1 MNYGKR
7 HASKKQKNISSK
19 AKMSRKKAGVRLFK
33 GLLLCCILLCIA
45 GVAGGLYFMKQIIDE
60 APAITPESIKPQ
72 GYTSIV
78 YSDDGVTET
87 ERFITAGS
95 NRVYK
100 TLDEVPVD
108 LQNAFI
114 AVEDSR
120 FYSHNGIDPQGIV
133 RAFVTGITSGGF
145 SQGASTITQQLI
157 KNNVFP
163 DFVNEETFYDKLQR
177 KIQEWYLAIQI
188 EQQLSKEEILESY
201 LNTINLGQ
209 NTLGVQAAAQ
219 RYFGKDVAELTLSES
234 ATIAG
239 ITKNPGRYNPVTN
252 PEDNMKRRTKVLDD
266 MLEQG
271 LIEQAAHDEAMADDV
286 YARIQNVNT
295 QIKEESS
302 VTSYFND
309 ALVEQ
314 LMEDFT
320 SPDGLGYTNTQA
332 VNAIYSGGLS
342 IYSTQNLTIQGIVD
356 KHLNND
362 ANYPSK
368 IEWGLD
374 YALTVTRADGTQ
386 ENYST
391 GHVKKF
397 RRDVQGGASSV
408 TFGSKDAAQSCVEA
422 FKAHVAKEGDLSID
436 EYMNLSPQP
445 QCAVTVIDQATGQIK
460 ALTGGRGAK
469 TTNRGLNRAYTGSV
483 RQPGSTMKIVA
494 VYAPALDSAGMS
506 LATMKED
513 KSITYTGTSKSI
525 KNAYSGFKGPMTL
538 RTAIIQS
545 CNTVAVQVMQ
555 DISVDLGYEYS
566 EKFGIST
573 LVDYE
578 ERNGK
583 VYTDKMESLA
593 LGGVTDGVY
602 NFELCAAYATV
613 ANAGV
618 YNEPILY
625 TKVLDHDGNILFDK
639 TEHQETRT
647 VLKDT
652 TAALLTSAM
661 QDVVKSGTGTAA
673 KLSKINVA
681 GKTGTTSDRKDIWF
695 CGYTPYYTC
704 SIWMGY
710 DEPEEIASTYWN
722 IHAKLWKKI
731 MDEIHSTLGL
741 SNAAFKMPSSLT
753 KKTVCKTSGFYAG
766 DGCTETITELFAP
779 GTLPNKTCEECIKVE
794 VTLCCATGLVAG
806 NNCPL
811 VEHKEFAED
820 EVPTKVCTT
829 CQPTPPVTPPSGGDG
844 GTDAPSDGGGADTPP
859 SGGGDSTGSGDAS
872 SGTDT
877 AQ

>member
-7 HASKKQKNISSK
+7 KASKKQKNISSK
-19 AKMSRKKAGVRLFK
+19 ARMTKKKAGVRLFK
-33 GLLLCCILLCIA
+33 GLLFCMILLCII
-45 GVAGGLYFMKQIIDE
+45 GVAGGLYFMKQIIDN
-60 APAITPESIKPQ
+60 APTITPESIKPQ

-78 YSDDGVTET
+78 YADDGVTET

-100 TLDEVPVD
+100 TLNEIPTD

-120 FYSHNGIDPQGIV
+120 FYTHKGIDPQGIV
-133 RAFVTGITSGGF
+133 RAFITGITSGGF

-163 DFVNEETFYDKLQR
+163 DFVNETDSEKVQR
-177 KIQEWYLAIQI
+177 KIQEWYLALQI
-188 EQQLSKEEILESY
+188 EQQLSKEDILESY

-219 RYFGKDVAELTLSES
+219 RYFGKDVSELTLSEC

-239 ITKNPGRYNPVTN
+239 ITKSPGGYNPITN
-252 PEDNMKRRTKVLDD
+252 PEANAKRRTKVLDD

-271 LIEQAAHDEAMADDV
+271 FIVQAAYDEAMADDV
-286 YARIQNVNT
+286 YARIQNINT
-295 QIKEESS
+295 QIQEESS

-320 SPDGLGYTNTQA
+320 SPDGLGYTDTQA
-332 VNAIYSGGLS
+332 INAIYSGGLS
-342 IYSTQNLTIQGIVD
+342 IFSTQNVTIQGIVD

-362 ANYPSK
+362 DNYPSK

-374 YALTVTRADGTQ
+374 YALTVTRADGSQ

-397 RRDVQGGASSV
+397 RRDVQGAESSV
-408 TFGSKDAAQSCVEA
+408 TFSSKKAAQSCIDA
-422 FKAHVAKEGDLSID
+422 FKAYVAKEGDLSVD

-445 QCAVTVIDQATGQIK
+445 QSSVTIIEQATGQIK
-460 ALTGGRGAK
+460 ALTGGRGEK

-483 RQPGSTMKIVA
+483 RQPGSTMKIIA

-513 KSITYTGTSKSI
+513 KSITYTGTSKKIS
-525 KNAYSGFKGPMTL
+525 NAYSGFKGPMTL
-538 RTAIIQS
+538 RTAIIDS

-555 DISVDLGYEYS
+555 DISVDLGYKYS
-566 EKFGIST
+566 EKFGLTT

-578 ERNGK
+578 ERNG
-583 VYTDKMESLA
+583 VIYTDKMESLA
-593 LGGVTDGVY
+593 LGGITDGVY
-602 NFELCAAYATV
+602 NFEMCAAYATV
-613 ANAGV
+613 ANGGV

-639 TEHQETRT
+639 TETQESRT
-647 VLKDT
+647 VIKDT
-652 TAALLTSAM
+652 TAALLTNAM

-673 KLSKINVA
+673 KLGNMAVA

-695 CGYTPYYTC
+695 CGFTPYYTC
-704 SIWMGY
+704 TIWMGY
-710 DEPEEIASTYWN
+710 DEPEEISSTYWN
-722 IHAKLWKKI
+722 IHTKLWKKI
-731 MDEIHSTLGL
+731 MVDINSTLEL
-741 SNAAFKMPSSLT
+741 ANASFKMPNSLT
-753 KKTVCKTSGFYAG
+753 RKTVCKTSGFYASESC
-766 DGCTETITELFAP
+766 DETITEWFAS
-779 GTLPNKTCEECIKVE
+779 GTIPDETCEECVKIQ
-794 VTLCCATGLVAG
+794 VTLCAHTGLLAG
-806 NNCPL
+806 DHCAL

-820 EVPTKVCTT
+820 EVPTETCTT
-829 CQPTPPVTPPSGGDG
+829 CQPQSPTVTPGDNTDNSSNNNMNTGGNTSGNGG
-844 GTDAPSDGGGADTPP
+844 GTANGNDAA
-859 SGGGDSTGSGDAS
+859 
-872 SGTDT
+872 
-877 AQ
+877 AQNLR